1 MTLMP
6 HSWFFILFSILF
18 AKHLWCHCT
27 KDHCIVEWIA
37 GTAVLHVGEKNRIL
51 EATGRTDCCG
61 DITKK
66 WKKNNKERG
75 LSWRLLNYVTL
86 VTSQDPDV
94 SLEQAAVWMDW
105 SFIDSD
111 TGSGWVL
118 SQQRLGTLELG
129 PERPVGTLPWCQN
142 SEGGGGAQ
150 LNMNTAHWRTG
161 DPLRAERYEML
172 FLVWRKSEV
181 EICHLWCEAVLFVQ
195 SPVNKT
201 VWAGLFFSVFVQVRY
216 PARLA
221 LQEHLFWQ
229 DWSVS
234 VAPSI
239 QKLLKSN
246 VSSDL

>member
-1 MTLMP
+1 MNSGNSSSPRWWEKQDPGGDRP
-6 HSWFFILFSILF
+6 HRLLWRYYQKMKKKQQRTRLIVTTTELCYLGDVTRSWRFTGTSCCLDGLEFHWFRHWFWVSSVP
-18 AKHLWCHCT
+18 AET
-27 KDHCIVEWIA
+27 GNTGA
-37 GTAVLHVGEKNRIL
+37 GTWAP
-51 EATGRTDCCG
+51 CG
-61 DITKK
+61 D
-66 WKKNNKERG
+66 
-75 LSWRLLNYVTL
+75 
-86 VTSQDPDV
+86 TSMMSKQ
-94 SLEQAAVWMDW
+94 W
-105 SFIDSD
+105 
-111 TGSGWVL
+111 
-118 SQQRLGTLELG
+118 
-129 PERPVGTLPWCQN
+129 
-142 SEGGGGAQ
+142 GGGAQ

>member
-142 SEGGGGAQ
+142 SEGGGGGTTKYEYCT
-150 LNMNTAHWRTG
+150 LKDWR
-161 DPLRAERYEML
+161 PAEGWKIWNVIFGVEEEWSRNL
-172 FLVWRKSEV
+172 SSLVRSSPF
-181 EICHLWCEAVLFVQ
+181 CAV
-195 SPVNKT
+195 T
-201 VWAGLFFSVFVQVRY
+201 C
-216 PARLA
+216 
-221 LQEHLFWQ
+221 
-229 DWSVS
+229 
-234 VAPSI
+234 
-239 QKLLKSN
+239 
-246 VSSDL
+246 